1 MTSHLSVVTSS
12 RQVCTFSVGDMFF
25 GVDVQNV
32 HEVIRAQE
40 MTRVPMAPAVVRG
53 LINLRGRI
61 VTAVDMRARLRLPP
75 LPDDQES
82 MNVVVQADEGSVSLL
97 VDEISDVFEVVDE
110 DFEPLPPTLQGVYRE
125 FVRGIYKLDDRLL
138 LILDTDQLLELPEIL
153 DQSVL
158 EAVPS

>member
-97 VDEISDVFEVVDE
+97 VDEIGDVLDVEE
-110 DFEPLPPTLQGVYRE
+110 SLRGHAPPTLSPVVSE
-125 FVRGIYKLDDRLL
+125 FIESIYKLEGKLL
-138 LILDTDQLLELPEIL
+138 LLLDPNAVATIA
-153 DQSVL
+153 SV
-158 EAVPS
+158 APAA